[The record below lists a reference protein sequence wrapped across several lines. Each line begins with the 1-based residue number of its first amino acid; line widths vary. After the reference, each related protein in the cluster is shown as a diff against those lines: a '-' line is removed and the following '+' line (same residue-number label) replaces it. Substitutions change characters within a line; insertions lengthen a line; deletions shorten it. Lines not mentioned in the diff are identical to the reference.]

1 MACVSLAP
9 VGLALLPECVQ
20 IGQTLNL
27 EDVINTQHLCRL
39 WKVLCGHGGKDQGK
53 ILLKGSH
60 DIDTM
65 GIST

>member
-39 WKVLCGHGGKDQGK
+39 WKVLCGHRGKRSGQNFIK
-53 ILLKGSH
+53 RI
-60 DIDTM
+60 T
-65 GIST
+65 